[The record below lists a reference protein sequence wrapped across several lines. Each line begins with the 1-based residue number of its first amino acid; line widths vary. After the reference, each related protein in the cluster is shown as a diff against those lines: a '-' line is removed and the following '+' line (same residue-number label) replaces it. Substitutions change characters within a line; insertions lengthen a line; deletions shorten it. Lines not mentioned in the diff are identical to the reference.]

1 MTLTLHGFPMSPNSR
16 RVHVMLEELGVPY
29 QYVEVSLME
38 GAHKA
43 PAYLALNPNGR
54 VPTLV
59 DGDVSLWESH
69 AIMEHLAERFPDQR
83 LGAQGARERGEI
95 AQWTYLN
102 AAHFGPAV
110 AGVFAHTIRLPEDQR
125 VPKIAENGRAEANR
139 VMTLL
144 DRELSSRPFIALER
158 LTIADLAFLPTL
170 AVAPMLGFDL
180 SERPALSRW
189 LTELKARPSWQ
200 KVAG

>member
-1 MTLTLHGFPMSPNSR
+1 MTLILHGFPMSPNSR
-16 RVHVMLEELGVPY
+16 RVHLMLEELGVPY
-29 QYVEVSLME
+29 EYVAVSLME

-59 DGDVSLWESH
+59 DGELALWESH
-69 AIMEHLAERFPDQR
+69 AIMEHLAARFPEQR
-83 LGAQGARERGEI
+83 LGAETPLERGRI

-102 AAHFGPAV
+102 AAHFGPAI
-110 AGVFAHTIRLPEDQR
+110 AGVFAHTIRLPEEQR
-125 VPKIAENGRAEANR
+125 IAKIAENGRAEGKR
-139 VMTLL
+139 VMALL
-144 DRELSSRPFIALER
+144 DRELSSRAYVALDR
-158 LTIADLAFLPTL
+158 LTIADLALLPTL

-180 SERPALSRW
+180 SEHPSLSRW
-189 LTELKARPSWQ
+189 LAELLARPAWQ